1 MNALPRHFW
10 PILLYRFVWWQ
21 PPNQRYSDVM
31 FFISNRGAGP
41 LKFTILSEYLGVVGP
56 NFENLAAKMVRYAL
70 QMIK

>member
-1 MNALPRHFW
+1 MVATAKPAL
-10 PILLYRFVWWQ
+10 
-21 PPNQRYSDVM
+21 QRYV

-70 QMIK
+70 QMVK

>member
-1 MNALPRHFW
+1 MVCMVATAKPAL
-10 PILLYRFVWWQ
+10 
-21 PPNQRYSDVM
+21 QRYV

-70 QMIK
+70 QMVK